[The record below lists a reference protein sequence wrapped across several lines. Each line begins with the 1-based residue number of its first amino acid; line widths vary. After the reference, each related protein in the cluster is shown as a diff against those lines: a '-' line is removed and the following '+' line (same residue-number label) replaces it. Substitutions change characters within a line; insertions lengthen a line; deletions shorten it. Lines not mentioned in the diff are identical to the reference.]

1 MSIEITS
8 VSRSNVVVYKRCSVH
23 KHYRNMTPEYAER
36 LERECLSCAWAGRQA
51 TMRARGLTM
60 TMPKYTGRWPHE
72 GPHRHGELL
81 LREPEVKEWL
91 ARQNEKRAHEEW
103 ERENQYA

>member
-8 VSRSNVVVYKRCSVH
+8 VSRSNIVVYKRCSAH
-23 KHYRNMTPEYAER
+23 KHIRSNAEYSEA

-51 TMRARGLTM
+51 TMRARGLPL

-72 GPHRHGELL
+72 GPNHHGELL

-91 ARQNEKRAHEEW
+91 ARQNEKRAHDRW
-103 ERENQYA
+103 EQENSYSA